1 MTLTPPAEPEP
12 NISSEFPFELHIIDV
27 LNGRIAY
34 VDTDSPLNDDIG
46 LTHVFIHG
54 NPTSSYVWRNIIPL
68 VMPKARCI
76 ALDLIGMGSSSKPN
90 ISYRF
95 REHAEYLDKF
105 LEKVVPTGKVILVTH
120 DWGSAL
126 GFDWASN
133 NEHRIAGLVFF
144 EFVRPFPTWEDASQG
159 DIQQAFRSFRVE
171 QTGRKL
177 LIEENAFINK
187 VLADGIAR
195 SLSDAEMDYYSRPY
209 LQPSDREPL
218 YRWPNEVPIEGVPV
232 DVNKRLTKS
241 HDWLL
246 QADIPT
252 LLFWADPGWVI
263 RAEKAQWY
271 INSLRSA
278 KGIFVGKGYH
288 FLQED
293 HPHRIGREILDWSQ
307 KI

>member
-1 MTLTPPAEPEP
+1 MTHTPPAEPEP
-12 NISSEFPFELHIIDV
+12 NISSEFPFELHVIDV
-27 LNGRIAY
+27 LDGKIAY
-34 VDTDSPLNDDIG
+34 IDTGNSLNDDIG
-46 LTHVFIHG
+46 ITHIFIHG
-54 NPTSSYVWRNIIPL
+54 NPTSSYIWRNIIPH

-76 ALDLIGMGSSSKPN
+76 TLDLIGMGSSSKPN

-95 REHAEYLDKF
+95 HEHAEYLDKF

-126 GFDWASN
+126 GFDWAFN

-177 LIEENAFINK
+177 LIDENAFINK
-187 VLADGIAR
+187 
-195 SLSDAEMDYYSRPY
+195 
-209 LQPSDREPL
+209 PL

-232 DVNKRLTKS
+232 DVNERLTKS

-271 INSLRSA
+271 LNTLRNA

-293 HPHRIGREILDWSQ
+293 HPHRIGTEILDWSQ
-307 KI
+307 NI

>member
-1 MTLTPPAEPEP
+1 MTLITPAEPEP
-12 NISSEFPFELHIIDV
+12 DISSEFPFELHFIDV
-27 LNGRIAY
+27 LNGKIAY
-34 VDTDSPLNDDIG
+34 IDTGSPSNDAIWI
-46 LTHVFIHG
+46 THVFIHG
-54 NPTSSYVWRNIIPL
+54 NPTSSYVWRNIIPH

-76 ALDLIGMGSSSKPN
+76 ALDLI
-90 ISYRF
+90 
-95 REHAEYLDKF
+95 
-105 LEKVVPTGKVILVTH
+105 VVPTGKVILVTH

-126 GFDWASN
+126 GFDWAFN
-133 NEHRIAGLVFF
+133 NKHRIAGIVFF
-144 EFVRPFPTWEDASQG
+144 ESVRPFPTWEDASQG

-187 VLADGIAR
+187 VLVDGIAR

-232 DVNKRLTKS
+232 D
-241 HDWLL
+241 
-246 QADIPT
+246 
-252 LLFWADPGWVI
+252 
-263 RAEKAQWY
+263 KAQWY
-271 INSLRSA
+271 LNTLRNA

-293 HPHRIGREILDWSQ
+293 HPHRIGTEILDWSQ

>member
-1 MTLTPPAEPEP
+1 QSVLKTMTHTPPAEPEP
-12 NISSEFPFELHIIDV
+12 NISSEFPFELHVIDV
-27 LNGRIAY
+27 LDGKIAY
-34 VDTDSPLNDDIG
+34 IDTGNSLNDDIG
-46 LTHVFIHG
+46 ITHIFIHG
-54 NPTSSYVWRNIIPL
+54 NPTSSYIWRNIIPH

-95 REHAEYLDKF
+95 HEHAEYLDKF

-126 GFDWASN
+126 GFDWAFN

-177 LIEENAFINK
+177 LIDENAFINK
-187 VLADGIAR
+187 VLVDGIAR
-195 SLSDAEMDYYSRPY
+195 SLS
-209 LQPSDREPL
+209 PL

-232 DVNKRLTKS
+232 DVNERLTKS

-271 INSLRSA
+271 LNTLRNA

-293 HPHRIGREILDWSQ
+293 HPHRIGTEILDWSQ
-307 KI
+307 NI